1 MQGTALIFLVLV
13 GAGIGYLTNVL
24 AIRLLF
30 RPFEPVGI
38 GPVRLQGLIP
48 KRRHEIAR
56 SIGETIE
63 AELLSIEELLDRF
76 LEQMDKAEVIAFVKL
91 RLRTLAQEKMPF
103 FLPQQMRE
111 MILSHLDE
119 IVDER
124 GDELITEMA
133 EKLIHRA
140 ATTIDL
146 SAMIEDKINT
156 FDLDRIESLILA
168 IAKKEL
174 RHIELLG
181 GVLGGIIGLIQGL
194 LVLQFF
200 S

>member
-1 MQGTALIFLVLV
+1 MQGKALIFLVLV

-38 GPVRLQGLIP
+38 GPFRLQGLIP

-63 AELLSIEELLDRF
+63 SELLSIEELLDHF
-76 LEQMDKAEVIAFVKL
+76 LEQMDKEEVILFVKL
-91 RLRTLAQEKMPF
+91 RLRTLAKEKMPF
-103 FLPQQMRE
+103 FLPHQMQE
-111 MILSHLDE
+111 MILTQLDE

-124 GDELITEMA
+124 GEELITEMA
-133 EKLIHRA
+133 EKLVHRA

-146 SAMIEDKINT
+146 SAMIEEKINT
-156 FDLDRIESLILA
+156 FDLMRIETIILS

-181 GVLGGIIGLIQGL
+181 GVLGGIIGLVQGL

>member
-1 MQGTALIFLVLV
+1 MQSTALIFLVLV

-38 GPVRLQGLIP
+38 GPFCLQGLIP

-56 SIGETIE
+56 SIGQTIE
-63 AELLSIEELLDRF
+63 ADLLSIEEIIDRF
-76 LEQMDKAEVIAFVKL
+76 LEEMDKEEVIAFVKV
-91 RLRTLAQEKMPF
+91 RLRALAQEKMPF
-103 FLPQQMRE
+103 FLPSQMRE
-111 MILSHLDE
+111 MILSQLDE

-133 EKLIHRA
+133 EKLVHRA

-146 SAMIEDKINT
+146 SAMIEEKINS
-156 FDLDRIESLILA
+156 FDLQRIETIILS
-168 IAKKEL
+168 IARKEL

-181 GVLGGIIGLIQGL
+181 GILGGIIGLIQGI
-194 LVLQFF
+194 LVLRFF